1 MSKYGIAYSDLDS
14 SFHQDNAYGY
24 NVTPELYSGVT
35 LNLDDNRKRLKE
47 KAMLNLALDTL
58 DILDS
63 GWNGYSATPVSSKS
77 ILRAKQFIEELY
89 PNKKYPDKVSHDG
102 DGGGRRRAKP
112 HPIGKNTPPGGEPGG
127 ARMTLEYG
135 EIPAGAVAQKVSC
148 ICVRS
153 THWPSLVKP
162 LPAVDEP
169 SESQSAPEL
178 LKSPIAENA

>member
-1 MSKYGIAYSDLDS
+1 
-14 SFHQDNAYGY
+14 
-24 NVTPELYSGVT
+24 
-35 LNLDDNRKRLKE
+35 
-47 KAMLNLALDTL
+47 
-58 DILDS
+58 
-63 GWNGYSATPVSSKS
+63 
-77 ILRAKQFIEELY
+77 
-89 PNKKYPDKVSHDG
+89 
-102 DGGGRRRAKP
+102 
-112 HPIGKNTPPGGEPGG
+112 
-127 ARMTLEYG
+127 MTLEYG